1 MKKIYK
7 YLTFNEISQFARI
20 KKQSKRFFSSLYTI
34 KTHLYYIYIIINLL
48 FYYNYNSILFFRDL
62 LNILFLCLRKGPNL
76 LKINYFY
83 IILA

>member
-34 KTHLYYIYIIINLL
+34 KSQLYYIYIIIN
-48 FYYNYNSILFFRDL
+48 FYYIISIIQFY
-62 LNILFLCLRKGPNL
+62 FLE
-76 LKINYFY
+76 IY
-83 IILA
+83 